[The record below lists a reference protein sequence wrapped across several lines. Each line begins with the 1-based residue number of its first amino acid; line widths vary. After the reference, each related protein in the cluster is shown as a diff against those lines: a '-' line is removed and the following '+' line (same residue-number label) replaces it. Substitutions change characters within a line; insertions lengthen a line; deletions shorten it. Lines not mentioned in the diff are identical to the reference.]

1 MLFGNDPTVHTRLK
15 EHFFPLLSA
24 LGQDEVGPHAVEAA
38 VAVRACLI
46 LDLARVGSV
55 ALLPVLWLPVH
66 FYFRVYE

>member
-38 VAVRACLI
+38 VAVRTCLGP
-46 LDLARVGSV
+46 DLGRVGSV
-55 ALLPVLWLPVH
+55 TVAWALLFLRL
-66 FYFRVYE
+66 